1 MLDHNYITDP
11 MEFCYL
17 KGCGRSLI
25 SLSYVGNPVNDEE
38 SEKVVLQK
46 IRSVQVLNNQ
56 IIMPIMR
63 TQFKANYLK

>member
-1 MLDHNYITDP
+1 